1 MDLHKFALGK
11 HVTNMY
17 KVRSK
22 FGVKMLN
29 ALFASMSVQPCVFG
43 LQM

>member
-17 KVRSK
+17 KLRSK
-22 FGVKMLN
+22 SGAKMLK
-29 ALFASMSVQPCVFG
+29 ALFASISVQPCVFG
-43 LQM
+43 TQM

>member
-1 MDLHKFALGK
+1 MDLHNFALGK
-11 HVTNMY
+11 RVTNMY

-22 FGVKMLN
+22 TGPKMLN
-29 ALFASMSVQPCVFG
+29 ALFASISVQPCIFG